1 MSLTNKIKAKTP
13 LLLFYFS
20 FPGVRFG
27 LSPAEQK
34 ALEDSI
40 EDSRPYN
47 FLGPIL
53 KQDSSWPEDQ
63 LSATNRGRKLSR
75 LSEKI
80 SESLRDIIELIKQ
93 RKRRFPFKY
102 PKYDSDEERK
112 PPDYY
117 EEEFRSRTAQ
127 YQYRA
132 PHQRILDDYPPD
144 EDFRFR
150 GEPEVEQ
157 NQVVQQLKN
166 EEEFGSYQSASPVES
181 SGKSSLEEV
190 AADNSAEFAY
200 SPFDPRYYE
209 NVSSTGRHFFTNLN
223 FNAQF
228 LLFKSPYLSEKT

>member
-1 MSLTNKIKAKTP
+1 MKTKVP

-20 FPGVRFG
+20 FLGIRFG

-34 ALEDSI
+34 ALEDSV
-40 EDSRPYN
+40 EAPRPYN

-63 LSATNRGRKLSR
+63 LSATNRDRKLSR

-102 PKYDSDEERK
+102 PKYDSEEERK
-112 PPDYY
+112 LPDYY
-117 EEEFRSRTAQ
+117 EEEFRSRTPQ

-157 NQVVQQLKN
+157 SQVVQQLKN
-166 EEEFGSYQSASPVES
+166 KEEFGSYQSVAPVES

-190 AADNSAEFAY
+190 VADNSAEFAY

-209 NVSSTGRHFFTNLN
+209 SVSSTGRHLLTIY
-223 FNAQF
+223 F
-228 LLFKSPYLSEKT
+228 LMVVFLFLKPCICVRKR